1 MSDIA
6 PVAEP
11 AQDTPAVLQALHDLT
26 VVVEGMRSELDTT
39 KERLSRVEASAARLE
54 IERLGSLDLPSPK

>member
-11 AQDTPAVLQALHDLT
+11 AQDPSAVLQALHDLT
-26 VVVEGMRSELDTT
+26 VVVEGMRSELDAT